1 MPFYSVRRDAP
12 YMLLRRDVPCLLLL
26 AMLVLAAACRKD
38 APTPAAPTGP
48 VLLHD
53 VTDQTGVRFVH
64 DDGSGGKRYIVE
76 PMSAGLALFDYDND
90 GLIDIYFLNGKPMR
104 GAKRRKPPQN
114 ALYRNLGNL
123 RFEDVTD
130 QAGVGD
136 TGFGLGVTAG
146 DYNNDG
152 YPDLYLNNF
161 GPNVL
166 YRNNGD
172 GTFTDVTQQAG
183 VANGDLVGAGTCFL
197 DIDRDGDLD
206 LYAANYLKF
215 DYDDHPQ
222 RLVDGIPSYP
232 SPRDF
237 QAIPDSLFRNN
248 GDGTFTDIS
257 QASGVASVAGTG
269 MGMVCADADND
280 GDTDVFVLNDVA
292 ENFYF
297 QNDGK
302 GNFEEAGLLVG
313 LAYNVYGDENA
324 SMGVDCGDYDNDGWL
339 DFFMTSYQGEMPILY
354 HNVGGGRFED
364 VTQTTQA
371 GSTAYPHVNWGN
383 GLIDFDNDGDLDIFI
398 ANGHTE
404 DNAEMFDSSS
414 FYRAPN
420 QLIVNDGNGQFV
432 DASEQCGDGLLPIE
446 ASRGAAFDDLDNDGD
461 IDVVIQNSR
470 RPPTILR
477 NDTANGNHWLQLR
490 LIGVQSNRG
499 GVGARA
505 TVVAGNL
512 TRIDEVHNGRS
523 YQSHYGSRL
532 HFGLGP
538 HDRVDRIE
546 IRWPSGTVDLMEDI
560 EADQLLTI
568 TESSPQPGSP

>member
-1 MPFYSVRRDAP
+1 MRFNLACRGAP
-12 YMLLRRDVPCLLLL
+12 YLLVLTS
-26 AMLVLAAACRKD
+26 LVLATACRKD
-38 APTPAAPTGP
+38 TAPETVPTGP
-48 VLLHD
+48 ISLHD
-53 VTDQTGVRFVH
+53 VTDQTGIKFVH

-76 PMSAGLALFDYDND
+76 PMSAGLALFDYDSD
-90 GLIDIYFLNGKPMR
+90 GLIDIYFLNGKPMK
-104 GAKRRKPPQN
+104 GSERRKPPKN
-114 ALYRNLGNL
+114 ALYRNLGGL
-123 RFEDVTD
+123 RFEDVTET
-130 QAGVGD
+130 AGIGD
-136 TGFGLGVTAG
+136 PGFGLGVTAG

-152 YPDLYLNNF
+152 HPDLYLNNF

-172 GTFTDVTQQAG
+172 GTFSDVTEEAG
-183 VANGDLVGAGTCFL
+183 VGNGDLVGAGACFL
-197 DIDRDGDLD
+197 DIDNDGDLD
-206 LYAANYLKF
+206 LYAANYLEF
-215 DYDDHPQ
+215 DYDEHVQ
-222 RLVDGIPSYP
+222 RFVDGIPSYP

-237 QAIPDSLFRNN
+237 QPVPDSLFRNN

-257 QASGVASVAGTG
+257 QSSGVASVAGTG
-269 MGMVCADADND
+269 MGMVCADADRD

-302 GNFEEAGLLVG
+302 GNFEESGLLVG

-324 SMGVDCGDYDNDGWL
+324 SMGVDCGDFDNDGWL
-339 DFFMTSYQGEMPILY
+339 DFFMTSYQGEMPVLY
-354 HNVGGGRFED
+354 RNLGGGRFED
-364 VTQTTQA
+364 ATQTTKA
-371 GSTAYPHVNWGN
+371 GSTAYPHVNWGI

-420 QLIVNDGNGQFV
+420 QLFLNEGDGQFV
-432 DASEQCGDGLLPIE
+432 DVSDQCGDGLLPIE

-461 IDVVIQNSR
+461 IDVAILNSR

-477 NDTANGNHWLQLR
+477 NDTNNGNHWLQLR
-490 LIGVQSNRG
+490 LIGTESNRD
-499 GVGARA
+499 GVGAQV
-505 TVVAGNL
+505 TLVAGDL
-512 TRIDEVHNGRS
+512 TRIDEVHSGRS

-538 HDRVDRIE
+538 RDRVDRIE
-546 IRWPSGTVDLMEDI
+546 IHWPSGTVDVVEDV
-560 EADQLLTI
+560 EADQLLTVRE
-568 TESSPQPGSP
+568 TGEADN